1 MHAKTPLERKEGAL
15 DELEKKIIDAIK
27 EVGQGVSTEKIYEK
41 LNVDSNSQRNI
52 RHRLSKLEKAGLIE
66 MVEAEGK
73 NKVFKVSV
81 KK

>member
-1 MHAKTPLERKEGAL
+1 M
-15 DELEKKIIDAIK
+15 
-27 EVGQGVSTEKIYEK
+27 KIYEK